1 MRLVSST
8 DPGLRATIMRPARS
22 TDLGPRAIIAAGRGW
37 SRSSISTTTATA
49 TAMAMSTAMV
59 GITTDIGFDTPNTPN
74 GDKPDGGG

>member
-1 MRLVSST
+1 M
-8 DPGLRATIMRPARS
+8 DPGLRAIIMRPARS

-49 TAMAMSTAMV
+49 TAMV